1 MRKER
6 GNMDHLFIVVHRVG
20 GKGPWR
26 TDEVFEEKRLAE
38 NFKEIKE
45 LLDTE
50 PKNLY
55 AIVEGPIVSPE
66 TMAEAEARLGAF

>member
-1 MRKER
+1 M
-6 GNMDHLFIVVHRVG
+6 GHLFIVVHRLC

-26 TDEVFEEKRLAE
+26 IDEVFEEKRVAD

-45 LLDTE
+45 LRDTE

-55 AIVEGPIVSPE
+55 ALVEAVFIE
-66 TMAEAEARLGAF
+66 TETETETEDRLGKF

>member
-1 MRKER
+1 
-6 GNMDHLFIVVHRVG
+6 MDHLFIVVHRVG
-20 GKGPWR
+20 GKGLWR

-45 LLDTE
+45 FLDSE

-55 AIVEGPIVSPE
+55 AVVEGGILVPE
-66 TMAEAEARLGAF
+66 DIAEAEARLRAF

>member
-1 MRKER
+1 ME
-6 GNMDHLFIVVHRVG
+6 HLFIVAHRVG

-45 LLDTE
+45 LLDIE
-50 PKNLY
+50 PKNIY
-55 AIVEGPIVSPE
+55 AVVEGSIVSPK
-66 TMAEAEARLGAF
+66 TMDEADARLGPF